1 MLFKEIKTAIKKYPL
16 FSTAYIVF
24 WTGFV
29 VFFTIYQAPW
39 VGYLKSFFSSL
50 SNGIFY
56 FVLIHVHAFYLLPLF
71 KEKKNLLKYFLLTAV
86 LLIALTIFSNTT
98 LYYVYNLK
106 LVISPANISRVAFTL
121 ASGVIA
127 LVISTAIKYAYDYFQ
142 LKAREQE
149 LIKMQLE
156 TEMKY
161 LKMQINPHFLFNTL
175 NNLYYLTKEKSD
187 LAPKVVEQLAG
198 LMRYMLENTEKNDA
212 YLKTEIGFLESYLEL
227 EKIRIPQVD
236 ILFDI
241 SGEIKNYKVPPLI
254 LLTLTEN
261 AFKHGINKTSD
272 SNFVKI
278 NLKTSD
284 DKLFFRVEN
293 PVVER
298 HFKTTTTVTGINNL
312 KKRLDLLF
320 NNNYELKTGVNG
332 SKTFV
337 SELIMPLVK

>member
-16 FSTAYIVF
+16 FSTAYILF

-39 VGYLKSFFSSL
+39 VGYIKAFFSSL

-56 FVLIHVHAFYLLPLF
+56 FVLIHIHAFHLLPLF
-71 KEKKNLLKYFLLTAV
+71 KEKNNRLKYILLTAG
-86 LLIALTIFSNTT
+86 LLIFLTLFRNTT

-106 LVISPANISRVAFTL
+106 LEISPSNISRVAFTL
-121 ASGVIA
+121 ASGIIA

-161 LKMQINPHFLFNTL
+161 LKTQINPHFLFNTL

-198 LMRYMLENTEKNDA
+198 LMRYMLETTEKNDA
-212 YLKTEIGFLESYLEL
+212 YLRTEIGFLESYLEL

-261 AFKHGINKTSD
+261 AFKHGIDKTAN

-293 PVVER
+293 PIVEK
-298 HFKTTTTVTGINNL
+298 HFKTATTGTGINNL

-320 NNNYELKTGVNG
+320 NTNYELKTGVNG
-332 SKTFV
+332 NKTFV
-337 SELIMPLVK
+337 SELIMPLEK